1 MSKLKKSI
9 DLTCLFPLQLESN
22 VLESLGSWIGCK
34 VYIRVEDLVFRVW
47 GLSLA
52 LSGF

>member
-22 VLESLGSWIGCK
+22 VLESSGSWIGCK
-34 VYIRVEDLVFRVW
+34 VYIRVDLVFRVW